1 MATRTD
7 KAEIIEK
14 ALALMAQG
22 YSQSQAAKELGVPQS
37 TLNGW
42 LQEIMPK
49 AKRTPLNI
57 NREFNQPNLNPG
69 SKPPKTVTIGKC
81 VNCGRPIV
89 VAKWVAEYAT
99 WPIEHCSRECRNGT
113 VDVEGAE
120 AV

>member
-1 MATRTD
+1 MAQRTD

-14 ALALMAQG
+14 ALVLIRQG
-22 YSQSQAAKELGVPQS
+22 KTAKQAAKELGVPQS
-37 TLNGW
+37 TLNEW
-42 LQEIMPK
+42 LQDIRPK
-49 AKRTPLNI
+49 VKRTPLNI
-57 NREFNQPNLNPG
+57 NREFNQPNLKPD

-81 VNCGRPIV
+81 VNCGRPVV

-113 VDVEGAE
+113 VDVEEAE